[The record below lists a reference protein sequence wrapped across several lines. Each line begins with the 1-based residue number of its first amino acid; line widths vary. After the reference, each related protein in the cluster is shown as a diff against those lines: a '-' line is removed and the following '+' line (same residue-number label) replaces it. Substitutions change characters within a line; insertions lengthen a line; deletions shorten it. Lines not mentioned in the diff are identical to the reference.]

1 MLELLCEIRGVQD
14 PLEKAV
20 ELALV
25 QYECTHDDESKN
37 EIAGITAAQ
46 ALLNYGI
53 AKSVISFVVEQSATP
68 EERDDGLSDVDDGND
83 SWRKGMEI
91 VDSVLSSTTSPTM
104 STLAKCLKASLLCS
118 MSQSILFP
126 IGAENKLS
134 AKDVPEKQLTVA
146 SQSCRDALQILDELN
161 STQTEHHSDHPHVQ
175 QFDALVGQALS
186 LVASCYTI
194 AGSAVTAQ
202 GLFQSALDKYS
213 ESSDNFLFKNID
225 YNPYS
230 LMWYRDTLGRYA
242 SLCQQWE
249 KREREAETLF
259 GKQKELEEEH
269 IVEGWRYQP
278 NILSGL
284 WFFSLGDPFFEN
296 DVGFRNSD
304 NDSNVGDWRI

>member
-1 MLELLCEIRGVQD
+1 
-14 PLEKAV
+14 
-20 ELALV
+20 
-25 QYECTHDDESKN
+25 
-37 EIAGITAAQ
+37 
-46 ALLNYGI
+46 
-53 AKSVISFVVEQSATP
+53 
-68 EERDDGLSDVDDGND
+68 
-83 SWRKGMEI
+83 
-91 VDSVLSSTTSPTM
+91 M

-134 AKDVPEKQLTVA
+134 AKDVPKKQLTVA

-269 IVEGWRYQP
+269 MSKAGGINPIFSVVCGSFPWA
-278 NILSGL
+278 ILFLKTTLVSKTATMIPTLVIGE
-284 WFFSLGDPFFEN
+284 F
-296 DVGFRNSD
+296 NS
-304 NDSNVGDWRI
+304 NRIINN

>member
-1 MLELLCEIRGVQD
+1 M
-14 PLEKAV
+14 
-20 ELALV
+20 
-25 QYECTHDDESKN
+25 
-37 EIAGITAAQ
+37 
-46 ALLNYGI
+46 
-53 AKSVISFVVEQSATP
+53 
-68 EERDDGLSDVDDGND
+68 
-83 SWRKGMEI
+83 
-91 VDSVLSSTTSPTM
+91 
-104 STLAKCLKASLLCS
+104 
-118 MSQSILFP
+118 
-126 IGAENKLS
+126 
-134 AKDVPEKQLTVA
+134 
-146 SQSCRDALQILDELN
+146 
-161 STQTEHHSDHPHVQ
+161 
-175 QFDALVGQALS
+175 
-186 LVASCYTI
+186 ASCYTI

-230 LMWYRDTLGRYA
+230 LMWHRDTLGCYA

-284 WFFSLGDPFFEN
+284 WFFSPGNPFFEN